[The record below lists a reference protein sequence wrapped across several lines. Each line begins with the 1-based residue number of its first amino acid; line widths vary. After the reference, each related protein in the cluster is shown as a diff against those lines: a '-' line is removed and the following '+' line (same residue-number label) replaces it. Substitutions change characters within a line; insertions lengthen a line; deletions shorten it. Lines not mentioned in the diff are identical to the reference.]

1 MAILK
6 ERAQIQGLY
15 FRPAPGSNFDI
26 DSPPYPASSN
36 LQNTVMF
43 VEFASGT
50 DDSPVYGAKG
60 HATYNARSS
69 DADNLVK
76 GIIVVMN
83 GDLKISNSA
92 DDFQGAMI
100 VRDPIET
107 GNNTDNTQIRC
118 TDNGAALDYC
128 SSGQVRIEG
137 WVNVQSDI
145 FIAGTADGFLPS
157 EMSTGLSSLSRVT
170 MWSWR
175 ECYNTTCG

>member
-1 MAILK
+1 
-6 ERAQIQGLY
+6 
-15 FRPAPGSNFDI
+15 
-26 DSPPYPASSN
+26 
-36 LQNTVMF
+36 
-43 VEFASGT
+43 
-50 DDSPVYGAKG
+50 
-60 HATYNARSS
+60 
-69 DADNLVK
+69 
-76 GIIVVMN
+76 
-83 GDLKISNSA
+83 
-92 DDFQGAMI
+92 MI

-107 GNNTDNTQIRC
+107 GNNTDNTLIRC
-118 TDNGAALDYC
+118 TDNGATLDYC